1 MGIYSVW
8 YHMDDANADLH
19 VCHNNMAHDRF
30 RGMSAAGKLPDYT
43 FELWPSA
50 EWLEGFGIQP
60 EDLEVPDSHVIEV
73 EPQPEPSK
81 KYLHQI
87 LRDKIRATLK

>member
-8 YHMDDANADLH
+8 YHMDDANMDIH
-19 VCHNNMAHDRF
+19 VCHSESAHNRF
-30 RGMSAAGKLPDYT
+30 RGMSAAGKLELYT
-43 FELWPSA
+43 FELQPSA
-50 EWLEGFGIQP
+50 EWLEGFGIHP
-60 EDLEVPDSHVIEV
+60 EDLEIPDSHVVIEV
-73 EPQPEPSK
+73 EQVSEQ

>member
-8 YHMDDANADLH
+8 YHMDDATSEIH
-19 VCHNNMAHDRF
+19 VCHNCVAHDRF

-50 EWLEGFGIQP
+50 EWLEGFGINP
-60 EDLEVPDSHVIEV
+60 EDLEIPDSHVI
-73 EPQPEPSK
+73 PEKSEQ